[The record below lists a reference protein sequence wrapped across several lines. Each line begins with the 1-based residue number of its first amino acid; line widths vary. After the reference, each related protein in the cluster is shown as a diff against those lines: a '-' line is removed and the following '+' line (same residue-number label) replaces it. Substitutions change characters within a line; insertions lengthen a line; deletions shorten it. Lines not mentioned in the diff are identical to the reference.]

1 MLFELLEPLAYPE
14 PRRPHPCR
22 EEPALIKCAR
32 YVVLL
37 KTGRLLMLGP
47 DESGTLG
54 EAIFLLGSR
63 KVHLLL
69 LRDDS
74 ALLLTQDSRHC
85 DLYFIF

>member
-22 EEPALIKCAR
+22 EEPALIKRAR

-47 DESGTLG
+47 NESGALG
-54 EAIFLLGSR
+54 EAILLLGSR
-63 KVHLLL
+63 EVHLLL
-69 LRDDS
+69 LCDDS